1 MEYVWFA
8 LILAVIV
15 ITLLATWRFITLR
28 SKGTPVLL
36 RKMPAGRSRLEAR
49 CDPLRR

>member
-28 SKGTPVLL
+28 SKGTPV
-36 RKMPAGRSRLEAR
+36 EAR

>member
-36 RKMPAGRSRLEAR
+36 RKMPAPGDHGWRLGAIR
-49 CDPLRR
+49 